1 MKCARGVVSHLWLQS
16 FSDVR
21 DGGSMLMIC
30 QTNYF
35 FFNFVFFA
43 MFQVNTWILV
53 YILLFYIWFYI
64 WCPPWGLHCKIKSRN
79 FHSRPT
85 FALVLCSLAHPG
97 LLLFCSHKLQIEQ
110 RNAPIARTFERNAH
124 LRAILQ
130 EALLLLCNSQGWQ
143 TEFAQ
148 SYSCTQFYITS
159 EHITRAVYNSS
170 RAFHWTDQI
179 SVQWE
184 RTLGQLW
191 GTPWPNENSRG
202 MRGRV
207 PVP

>member
-1 MKCARGVVSHLWLQS
+1 
-16 FSDVR
+16 
-21 DGGSMLMIC
+21 
-30 QTNYF
+30 
-35 FFNFVFFA
+35 

-191 GTPWPNENSRG
+191 ATPWPNENSRG
-202 MRGRV
+202 MRGRGSSSMSSHIR
-207 PVP
+207 PKAASLKTSNSLPH